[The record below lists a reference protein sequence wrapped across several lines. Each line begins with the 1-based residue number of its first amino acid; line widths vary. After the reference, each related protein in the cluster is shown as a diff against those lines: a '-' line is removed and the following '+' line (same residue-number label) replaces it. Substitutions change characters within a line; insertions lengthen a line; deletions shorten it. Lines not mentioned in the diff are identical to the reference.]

1 MQVFVIGPTK
11 SGKSTLAKIVQH
23 HGYTIYEAGAWAR
36 NEFAQ
41 INTGPTD
48 EFSPIFKDNLT
59 AYALTTL
66 SHNPYYSVEQYEQFL
81 ATHTGNTVVVGVR
94 NPDDFIHML
103 RLDHHNKV
111 IVIDSDKQSSG
122 QLGVFE
128 GGLKIIEDY
137 LAWKNSVGAHIE
149 VLRVSEQCINHHQIA
164 AFLQGDL

>member
-23 HGYTIYEAGAWAR
+23 HGYTIYEAGSWAR

-48 EFSPIFKDNLT
+48 EFSSVFKDNLT
-59 AYALTTL
+59 AYALNVL
-66 SHNPYYSVEQYEQFL
+66 QRNPYYSVQQYEQFL
-81 ATHTGNTVVVGVR
+81 QTHTGNTVVVGVR

-103 RLDHHNKV
+103 RLDPHNKV
-111 IVIDSDKQSSG
+111 IVIDSDKQSIG
-122 QLGVFE
+122 TLGMFE
-128 GGLKIIEDY
+128 NGLNIIEQY
-137 LAWKNSVGAHIE
+137 LAWKNSVGTSID
-149 VLRVSEQCINHHQIA
+149 VLRISEQCVDEHQIV